1 MVLNYI
7 LLDNIF
13 WKTVVYTFTPWNS
26 IYSFCAL
33 QGLWNSNDTP
43 KVNIHKYTNC
53 NMIKIY
59 INRLSTTKQ
68 VFMAMDYSIMMSEKY
83 FHFRKRQKNL
93 AKTFFSHPVEVT
105 GSMNFGNIFRIICS
119 SDFSKICTKTWKKL
133 K

>member
-1 MVLNYI
+1 
-7 LLDNIF
+7 
-13 WKTVVYTFTPWNS
+13 
-26 IYSFCAL
+26 
-33 QGLWNSNDTP
+33 
-43 KVNIHKYTNC
+43 
-53 NMIKIY
+53 MIKIY

-119 SDFSKICTKTWKKL
+119 SDFSKICTKT
-133 K
+133 